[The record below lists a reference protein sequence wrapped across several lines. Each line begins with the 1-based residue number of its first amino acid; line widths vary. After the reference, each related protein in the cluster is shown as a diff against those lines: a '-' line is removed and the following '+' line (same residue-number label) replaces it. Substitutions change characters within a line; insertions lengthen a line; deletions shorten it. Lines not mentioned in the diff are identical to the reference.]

1 MSHPTNS
8 ASATLAF
15 VLSEPRSGSTVL
27 SAMLDRRRGVISLP
41 ESSFPQVLGMVTHEE
56 RKDPRKLAA
65 LYLGSTFPPGPNPPT
80 PLTAEDAAACMEG
93 SNEQILI
100 NLGLALAQ
108 KIGRNPEEVSTVLWK
123 TTRTI
128 NMNRGPL
135 STSGKFVVLRRN
147 RQNVFESQF
156 RVDFGIRNRNPWR
169 YAIFAQSYEKAFG
182 SLPKHRTFEIDY
194 ESIPER
200 MAELFDFLGLKDQG
214 EWGEGVSSFDTVA
227 KNCSW
232 LTEITGEF
240 KNTDAEKRERLET
253 VQKRSLDRALFWTK
267 LLRPF
272 MGPIR
277 DYYDR
282 QSLGHIREDAKMH
295 FKSNK

>member
-27 SAMLDRRRGVISLP
+27 SAMLDRRRGVISIP

-65 LYLGSTFPPGPNPPT
+65 LYLGSTFPPGPKPPT
-80 PLTAEDAAACMEG
+80 PLTVENAAACMEG
-93 SNEQILI
+93 SDEQILI
-100 NLGLALAQ
+100 NLGLALAR
-108 KIGRNPEEVSTVLWK
+108 KIGRNPGEVSTVLWK

-128 NMNRGPL
+128 RMNRGPL
-135 STSGKFVVLRRN
+135 ATSGKFVVLRRN

-156 RVDFGIRNRNPWR
+156 RVDFGVRNRNPWR
-169 YAIFAQSYEKAFG
+169 YAVFAQSYENAFG
-182 SLPKHRTFEIDY
+182 ILPKNRTYHIDY
-194 ESIPER
+194 ERIPGQF
-200 MAELFDFLGLKDQG
+200 ADLLKFMDVKDLG
-214 EWGEGVSSFDTVA
+214 EWESGSSSLALLSQSTP
-227 KNCSW
+227 W
-232 LTEITGEF
+232 LTTVTGEF
-240 KNTDAEKRERLET
+240 KNTDAEKRERLEPA
-253 VQKRSLDRALFWTK
+253 QKRSLERALFWTRP
-267 LLRPF
+267 LRHF

-282 QSLGHIREDAKMH
+282 RSLGDILREAEKH
-295 FKSNK
+295 CKLE